1 MPGMLS
7 RWILRRV
14 LSSGLSFESQA
25 IDAYRGLRERLL
37 KAGRCDESLE
47 GSLCHLL
54 EEEELHH
61 RILSD
66 AAAGRLSLEDL
77 ERRVEGHVYPGFDSI
92 TALRGEE
99 AARWSADLQ
108 RALEQE
114 EKTWVFYG
122 NLRRMSKIPAVKKAF
137 EVLAAM
143 EKEHVDIL
151 RKLLGSPDL
160 SSSGQ
165 SGSAL
170 P

>member
-1 MPGMLS
+1 MQGIIS

-14 LSSGLSFESQA
+14 LASGLSFETQA

-37 KAGRCDESLE
+37 KAGRCDEALE

-54 EEEELHH
+54 EEEETHH

-77 ERRVEGHVYPGFDSI
+77 EGLVQGHVYSGFEAISP
-92 TALRGEE
+92 LKGEE
-99 AARWSADLQ
+99 AERWAADLAA
-108 RALEQE
+108 ALEQE
-114 EKTWVFYG
+114 EKTWIFYG

-151 RKLLGSPDL
+151 RRLLGKE
-160 SSSGQ
+160 
-165 SGSAL
+165 
-170 P
+170 